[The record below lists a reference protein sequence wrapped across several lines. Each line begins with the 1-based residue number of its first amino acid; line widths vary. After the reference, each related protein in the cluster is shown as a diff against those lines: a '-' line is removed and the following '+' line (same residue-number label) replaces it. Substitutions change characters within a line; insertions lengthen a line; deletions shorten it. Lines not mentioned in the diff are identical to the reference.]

1 MKRYWVTVVRYGGAE
16 VEASSSLE
24 ALRIVNEKYRTQD
37 INWSDDWDATDA
49 DEEEEE

>member
-16 VEASSSLE
+16 VEAENEHE
-24 ALRIVNEKYRTQD
+24 AMKIVNEKYRTQD

-49 DEEEEE
+49 DEEVE